1 MLPQRLFPKM
11 MIFGVK
17 QTSADGTDNSVYDYV
32 GVLYPEGHIG
42 SEYQVLF
49 NHDMIETVFFYGYEN
64 EERDYFLNDLK
75 KQFEPEKAYD
85 IPGEPLEEEIN
96 AVKPD

>member
-64 EERDYFLNDLK
+64 EERDYHRGIT
-75 KQFEPEKAYD
+75 A
-85 IPGEPLEEEIN
+85 N
-96 AVKPD
+96 AAISQ